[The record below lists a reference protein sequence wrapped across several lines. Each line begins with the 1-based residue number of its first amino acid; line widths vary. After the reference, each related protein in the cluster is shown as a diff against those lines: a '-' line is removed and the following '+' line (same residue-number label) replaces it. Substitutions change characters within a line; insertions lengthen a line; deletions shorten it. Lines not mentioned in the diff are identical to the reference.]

1 MICLLSPSM
10 PEQAAIATVIADLCN
25 PATLQW
31 LDDHDPQGRLYRIA
45 RYVQIKQ
52 EVAL

>member
-10 PEQAAIATVIADLCN
+10 PEQAAIATVIANLWN
-25 PATLQW
+25 PVAGQW

-45 RYVQIKQ
+45 RYLQIKQ